1 MHMHMYMYVCIRMC
15 DTWYYNVYIYGGS
28 TYEYT
33 LMRMR
38 MCYVACCMRMC
49 VCMCMCMCMCMPH
62 VHVRVVTNC
71 MHGYMQL
78 RHVLHATCGYIHAAT
93 YMRRY
98 VYRTLSAAIC
108 SYMQLYAHTHTHT
121 HYYPYR
127 AGLQQ
132 RHVLRR
138 TITLLLLQLEPPPH
152 L

>member
-1 MHMHMYMYVCIRMC
+1 M
-15 DTWYYNVYIYGGS
+15 
-28 TYEYT
+28 
-33 LMRMR
+33 
-38 MCYVACCMRMC
+38 CMRMW
-49 VCMCMCMCMCMPH
+49 H
-62 VHVRVVTNC
+62 VHVATNC